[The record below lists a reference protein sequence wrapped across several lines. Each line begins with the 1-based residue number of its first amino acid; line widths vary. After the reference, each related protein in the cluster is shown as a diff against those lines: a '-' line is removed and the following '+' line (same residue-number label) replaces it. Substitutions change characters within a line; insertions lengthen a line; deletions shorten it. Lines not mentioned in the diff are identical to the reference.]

1 MSEPASIKEERL
13 YRYRSHCFPREII
26 NTRVNFEKRRLERS
40 GDKKGTR
47 SFKRRKRRLEN
58 NDF

>member
-13 YRYRSHCFPREII
+13 YRYRCHCFPREII

-47 SFKRRKRRLEN
+47 FFKRRRRRLEN

>member
-1 MSEPASIKEERL
+1 MSELASIKEEKL

-40 GDKKGTR
+40 SDKKGTR
-47 SFKRRKRRLEN
+47 SFKRRRRRLEN

>member
-13 YRYRSHCFPREII
+13 YRYRSHCFPKEII

-47 SFKRRKRRLEN
+47 SFKKRRRLARK
-58 NDF
+58 